1 MIKWLISLVALVSA
15 LVTIED
21 ACDWE
26 DFELG
31 DVLGKGGHGI
41 VVRAVHKPS
50 AQQVALK
57 IMSRRKEDESELG
70 REEHIHKSMDHPMIS
85 RFYCRTKVVDRVS
98 INGKSFERG
107 DPVFV
112 LELVN
117 GRSLRD
123 LMKRSES
130 LPIPPKRLTRN
141 IIQVLKYLKKKHVVF
156 GDLSSGNLMI
166 TREGSIKLVDFGA
179 ALRIQKDRAQD
190 PIPAFVSYKT
200 RPHRWKNYAAD
211 WYSLGLLLRE
221 LLVFEWTGI
230 WRDQRT
236 MRGMDCMTLLGDRT
250 ACDFIGLLVPPANK
264 WNEICGMD
272 EKSLR
277 KIESHSWLK

>member
-1 MIKWLISLVALVSA
+1 MVAV
-15 LVTIED
+15 VWGQMTIES
-21 ACDWE
+21 ACSWE

-41 VVRAVHKPS
+41 VVKAVHKPS

-70 REEHIHKSMDHPMIS
+70 REELIHKSMDHPMIS
-85 RFYCRTKVVDRVS
+85 RFYCRSKVSDRIG
-98 INGKSFERG
+98 INGKTFERG
-107 DPVFV
+107 DPIFV

-130 LPIPPKRLTRN
+130 LSIPPKGLTRS
-141 IIQVLKYLKKKHVVF
+141 IIQVLKYLQKEHVVF

-179 ALRIQKDRAQD
+179 ALRIHKDLDQEPT
-190 PIPAFVSYKT
+190 PIFVSYKT

-221 LLVFEWTGI
+221 LLVFERTGI
-230 WRDQRT
+230 WRDQRS
-236 MRGMDCMTLLGDRT
+236 MRGLACMGLLGDT
-250 ACDFIGLLVPPANK
+250 VACDFIGLLVPPASK
-264 WNEICGMD
+264 WKEICGTD
-272 EKSLR
+272 GKSLR
-277 KIESHSWLK
+277 KLESHSWLK